1 MSFRAF
7 LANNMKGYGN
17 GHLSFHHRAFQ
28 SLLVTETWQPFSL
41 SISMKAIIFRN
52 VVKKKKEYKH
62 SSVLDSANAVV
73 VHSSHL
79 SHNGMLNTLTHARH

>member
-52 VVKKKKEYKH
+52 IVKKKEKSISIPLYWT
-62 SSVLDSANAVV
+62 LQ
-73 VHSSHL
+73 
-79 SHNGMLNTLTHARH
+79 MLW